1 MVSIAS
7 TTRDAGSSAMFLGQT
22 LEFLRVFRKQAKHN
36 DAFNRRANVEI
47 FKLSELQRKSAW

>member
-1 MVSIAS
+1 
-7 TTRDAGSSAMFLGQT
+7 MFLGQT

-36 DAFNRRANVEI
+36 DAFNRKANVEI